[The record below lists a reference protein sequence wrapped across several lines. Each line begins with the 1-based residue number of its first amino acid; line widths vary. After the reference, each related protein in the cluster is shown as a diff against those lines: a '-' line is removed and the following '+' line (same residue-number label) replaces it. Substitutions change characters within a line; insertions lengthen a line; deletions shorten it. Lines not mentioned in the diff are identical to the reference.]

1 MIEQST
7 EKLYLSENE
16 ISRTAQILQ
25 IEKPDCHE

>member
-1 MIEQST
+1 MVEQST

-25 IEKPDCHE
+25 IEKPACH